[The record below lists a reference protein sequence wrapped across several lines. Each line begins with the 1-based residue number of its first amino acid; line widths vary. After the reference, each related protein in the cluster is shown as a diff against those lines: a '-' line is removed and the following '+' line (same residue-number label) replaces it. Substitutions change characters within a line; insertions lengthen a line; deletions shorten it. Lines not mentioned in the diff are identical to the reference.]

1 MHAQY
6 FAPVNLNPK
15 LQLCAIIVAPSFWF
29 SLSGPALFLL
39 RHVASPSF
47 WPQPRPLSSR
57 HVKWNLQP
65 AILLSQSL
73 LIRKSHGMNYCK
85 IHSLLSWALQKY
97 LHHKYLPCAVILNFS
112 PGLVQA
118 WEKCEL
124 IVFGRVLSQ
133 GRPALLRQGG
143 VGWLLLSRFN
153 QRG

>member
-85 IHSLLSWALQKY
+85 IHSLLSWALQK
-97 LHHKYLPCAVILNFS
+97 LFTPSIFAVCRN
-112 PGLVQA
+112 PGLFSWTCASLGKVWINCVWPCPVPGA
-118 WEKCEL
+118 ASAATSGRGRL
-124 IVFGRVLSQ
+124 VIVATV
-133 GRPALLRQGG
+133 
-143 VGWLLLSRFN
+143 
-153 QRG
+153 